1 MLSPEAGL
9 SPVHCAAKTK
19 DRVSSMYREIAT
31 FGCLWFPRGYA
42 QVKGRCFLSGDA

>member
-9 SPVHCAAKTK
+9 SPVHYVAKTK
-19 DRVSSMYREIAT
+19 DHVSSMFREIAM
-31 FGCLWFPRGYA
+31 FGRLWFPRGHA